1 MNDGPYTK
9 EKLRGGG
16 DNTSSPISL
25 SNTFYTKPD
34 IKNKHFLDNIR
45 CIFIVKR
52 TGWRH
57 VETTCRSNV
66 ITSYIHGL
74 YIGGSE
80 SFFKQAGKCCYLL
93 NGYFLWVS
101 QSLMSLNSRHR
112 NCVIYGYLFCVYW
125 SEALCAHLYIWS
137 CTADSRVQAH
147 VCVIRV
153 CELWC
158 RIFKKCL
165 KLCSMKFWTCLG
177 SILQQKQNSLQ
188 GSDTNLEFNT

>member
-9 EKLRGGG
+9 ENWGGG

-57 VETTCRSNV
+57 VKSNCRSNV
-66 ITSYIHGL
+66 ITSYIHEL

-80 SFFKQAGKCCYLL
+80 SFFKQADKCCYLL

-112 NCVIYGYLFCVYW
+112 NCGYLFCVYW
-125 SEALCAHLYIWS
+125 SEMLCAHLYVPPIHE
-137 CTADSRVQAH
+137 CRHMYAR
-147 VCVIRV
+147 CVYV
-153 CELWC
+153 NPDVEFF
-158 RIFKKCL
+158 FKKCL

-177 SILQQKQNSLQ
+177 SILQQKQNCLQ
-188 GSDTNLEFNT
+188 GSDTNLEFNTWPLPK